1 MIKIPKIRDK
11 FEFENNFYLTCDND
25 RISKLLIQY
34 ELFSMAKN
42 IPGEIVECGVFKGT
56 SLIRLATF
64 RELFNKK
71 RKKIIGFDT
80 FGKFPLANF
89 SKDTKLRKK
98 FVQQSGNQ
106 SISVSQL
113 KKILKQKRIS
123 KNIELVKGDIAK
135 TVPEFLKRY
144 PKLKISLLNLD
155 VDLYEPS
162 KVILENFYPKL
173 AIGGIIILD
182 DYGVFPGET
191 KAVNEFFKSKKV
203 KIQRFGFRKT
213 PAYIIKN

>member
-1 MIKIPKIRDK
+1 MIKIPNIKDK
-11 FEFENNFYLTCDND
+11 FEFENNFYLTCNND

-34 ELFSMAKN
+34 ELFSMTKK

-80 FGKFPLANF
+80 FGKFPSADF
-89 SKDTKLRKK
+89 SRDTKLRKK

-113 KKILKQKRIS
+113 EKILKQKKIS
-123 KNIELVKGDIAK
+123 KNIELVKGDITK
-135 TVPEFLKRY
+135 TVPKFLERY
-144 PKLKISLLNLD
+144 PKLEISLLNLD

-162 KVILENFYPKL
+162 KIILEYFYPKL
-173 AIGGIIILD
+173 TKGGIIILD

-191 KAVNEFFKSKKV
+191 KAVNEFFKNKKI

-213 PAYIIKN
+213 PAYIVKN